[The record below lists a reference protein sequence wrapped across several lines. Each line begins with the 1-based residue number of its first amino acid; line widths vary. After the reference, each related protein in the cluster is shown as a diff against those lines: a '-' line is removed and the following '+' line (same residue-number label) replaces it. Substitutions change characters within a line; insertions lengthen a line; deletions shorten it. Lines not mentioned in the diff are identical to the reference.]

1 MDGQDWNPVVL
12 SKKKIDANGN
22 GNGNANANANANVKE
37 DGAPPVLKFYPREF
51 CQRISQLRVKNGWN
65 RKDLASKLKIKETDL
80 AAIENCKP
88 TMPYKGSFV
97 DLCNRVF
104 GEVVLNK

>member
-12 SKKKIDANGN
+12 SKKKPQL
-22 GNGNANANANANVKE
+22 NANANTNANANEKKD
-37 DGAPPVLKFYPREF
+37 DGAPPVVNLYTREF
-51 CQRISQLRVKNGWN
+51 CQRIAQLRVKNDWT
-65 RKDLASKLKIKETDL
+65 RKDLAGKLKIKESDL

-104 GEVVLNK
+104 KEVVLPK